1 MKRPIALDRDDRRAL
16 ATLAS
21 YLLLVGCALLS
32 LVALTLTLALCV
44 RLFTWAVGV

>member
-1 MKRPIALDRDDRRAL
+1 MKSPVALDRDDRRAL

-21 YLLLVGCALLS
+21 YLLLVSCALLS

-44 RLFTWAVGV
+44 RLFEWGAGL